1 MKKLALFLAI
11 GTSAF
16 LVACGDKEEATNLPD
31 NAPTEQNTMDQT
43 SKDTTTDTTN
53 APYNFTHFDLDIKYA
68 DNKSYEVDYENE
80 ASRAEAT
87 IDDEVNNSKIEGN
100 EATNTLVPIFESFT
114 FDANTDSDAV
124 IDEVLEKFNQPDS
137 FLEVEIEIKF
147 ADGNVREYR
156 RTQNQ

>member
-11 GTSAF
+11 GTSSL
-16 LVACGDKEEATNLPD
+16 LVACGDKEEATNLPE

-43 SKDTTTDTTN
+43 SKVTDTTN

-68 DNKSYEVDYENE
+68 DNKSYEVSYENE
-80 ASRAEAT
+80 ASRAEAS

-100 EATNTLVPIFESFT
+100 EATNTLVPIFEGFT
-114 FDANTDSDAV
+114 FDANTDSDTV

-137 FLEVEIEIKF
+137 FLEVEIEIKYG
-147 ADGNVREYR
+147 DGTVKEYR